1 MKKLLACLL
10 TLTLALGAMLLPAS
24 AEGNVYTALYGS
36 EVSTLNYLTSG
47 TTWDLTVGANTV
59 DTLIEYNSIGE
70 IVPGLAESW
79 ETSEDQLTWT
89 FHLRQG
95 QKWYD
100 CTCAEVADVTA
111 NDFVAAA
118 KYVLTPEYDSSVE
131 YMFEEANILNAAAY
145 YGGEITDFAEVG
157 VKALDDYT
165 LQYTLSQPTPY
176 LLSCMTYG
184 SFMPAYGPQLE
195 ELGAEFA
202 TSNDKMYY
210 NGVFILTEF
219 EPQVKHT
226 YVKNV
231 NNWDADNVKLDGISR
246 IYNAEAATL
255 APTMALRGEV
265 DYADLSNDIIDD
277 WQANYPDIISRGRVI
292 PDYSYFYC
300 FNFDPQYDAEYGP
313 DNWRIAVN
321 NSNFRHS
328 IMSAFDRTYV
338 MRALEPDDP
347 ESLLQN
353 TITPSTFCA
362 VDGKDYSTLDAF
374 ADIDQYFFN
383 ADKALEYK
391 AKAVEELTA
400 AGATFPVTIVLTYK
414 SGTTDWENE
423 CILFKQQLEGVLG
436 TDYINVELYA
446 GPSESFLSA
455 TRRAGVYSMMRCN
468 WGADYADPLTWA
480 SPFSEKISS
489 ETGLHTGNSYN
500 KMDMMLDSDCTETK
514 TLLEAY
520 YAAVED
526 AQEQHRQHQRPLQQ
540 VRRGGGH
547 ADRKRHGHP
556 LQRGGR
562 QLSGDEAEHL
572 RGSVFS
578 LRREQHPVQVSDAAR
593 EFHLRGGI
601 SGSLSGLADRHGQVS
616 FPIRATFAIHTIAR
630 SVYSDI
636 PRGRNLHRWRPP
648 PSPILFFR
656 EDNKRGTIPWK
667 KIPAFHP
674 DAVYYSVHRVY
685 SGAPDADRR
694 LFPQH

>member
-100 CTCAEVADVTA
+100 YTCAEVADVTA

-145 YGGEITDFAEVG
+145 YEGEITDFAEVG

-210 NGVFILTEF
+210 NGAFILTEF

-347 ESLLQN
+347 DSLLQN

-480 SPFSEKISS
+480 SPFAEKISS

-500 KMDMMLDSDCTETK
+500 KMDMMLDSDYTETK

-526 AQEQHRQHQRPLQQ
+526 AQNTT
-540 VRRGGGH
+540 
-547 ADRKRHGHP
+547 ADISDRYNKFA
-556 LQRGGR
+556 
-562 QLSGDEAEHL
+562 EAEAML
-572 RGSVFS
+572 IENAMVIPYNVEAASY
-578 LRREQHPVQVSDAAR
+578 QVTKLNIFEGPYSPCGVSNTR
-593 EFHLRGGI
+593 FKYQTLHENFI
-601 SGSLSGLADRHGQVS
+601 SAEEYQEAYQAWLTAMG
-616 FPIRATFAIHTIAR
+616 
-630 SVYSDI
+630 
-636 PRGRNLHRWRPP
+636 
-648 PSPILFFR
+648 
-656 EDNKRGTIPWK
+656 K
-667 KIPAFHP
+667 
-674 DAVYYSVHRVY
+674 
-685 SGAPDADRR
+685 
-694 LFPQH
+694 